1 MAKIRNKKTGKVI
14 EVYEDDLH
22 IYGLGRKKLPKAL
35 LGKKQHGDLEAIYNQ
50 GNQSFNEDTT
60 DPFSQMDY
68 SDLPMLQPNIGF
80 QGLINEKNNGFPLSD
95 SPYSTLKRPQTYQMD
110 KLPTQL
116 IPEQQAP
123 QFRPLSE
130 DTQNQQNKFNWQN
143 GIDAA
148 SIANQGLR
156 QFQMGTKGFINNIIN
171 NSLTNRDNFRNATQ
185 FGQSAYADAEN
196 RPQGQIYGKDI
207 RGGNALF
214 ANGGINLKELYTPE
228 TNKANIEVEKNEFI
242 SIPHMDNGGHSGL
255 SEKVNFGGSHGEITN
270 GSSGTPM
277 NLPANTLVF
286 SVQNKVK
293 KTPLL
298 APLLEDGLLKAG
310 DIGKPWSSVAN
321 KFKTVDDVNRKENKF
336 SDSIQKTT
344 ADMLINMKQAKQK
357 RLFEE
362 GQEPEKLYGFQGKK
376 AQLEAIQSLQ
386 QEQQPGQKQNQ
397 MPMGKNGMKL
407 PKAEYGW
414 NTAWTSKIL
423 EHERKSGAPGGKPFT
438 SGYDEKDWS
447 NGKFEKEYV
456 EKVRKEI
463 PNFDALPDDI
473 KQKLVDYKFNTG
485 RNTRDLVSFA
495 TGKINLNEINSLATP
510 DRFNSD
516 LLNTPNLSQKLN
528 HAKEDVYMTTHK
540 NDPNFQENFDK
551 NWFPRIK
558 MWDDKTSKNTF
569 NTGYNPN
576 VIDPRIN
583 RLPENQ
589 VGLRNNYLPYQS
601 GQEPYVYG
609 QDLKRWVDDFSLRT
623 GIPTENTEQGL
634 ANIRTYQSLANPG
647 LVQDYKTNFARGNQD
662 SYNEFTSKKNKS
674 YKKGKT
680 DAEESQNFY
689 DWSIRNNKL
698 GQDYVDKGK
707 PGHEYFRTDKL
718 PFTKEEF
725 FGADGNPKDKDW
737 VAVESNGKKYYVDR
751 SAYASSGDK
760 ELDKK
765 RGLPP
770 ITYYE
775 LDGENLKPVTK
786 EPTKSNVVDKTQYKI
801 PERKQDKSFNM
812 PNLNLGIP
820 LPYNEKTTP
829 LNYYKIN
836 PEFIDPRY
844 LNVQPQLNDITRGV
858 RTVQN
863 NLGDRSTASV
873 GNSLQAQINAYG
885 QQDQVYGNKYNYDK
899 SQDLQA
905 QQSNAE
911 TEMNTRL
918 YNQNSWYNQL
928 EDPIRARSSAKN
940 KQFKENQQRGL
951 ENWNEQMA
959 FNNNSNYI
967 NDTFYNPKNINNINW
982 VANLNPV
989 DIKKAKESKWNDEIE
1004 KEQYIKQKKAELGF
1018 AKNGGKVRIK
1028 PKIKLK

>member
-1 MAKIRNKKTGKVI
+1 MAKIRNKKTGKEI
-14 EVYEDDLH
+14 EVNEDDLH

-95 SPYSTLKRPQTYQMD
+95 SPYSTLKRPQEQTYQMD

-123 QFRPLSE
+123 QFKPLSE

-171 NSLTNRDNFRNATQ
+171 NSLTNRDNFRKATQ

-207 RGGNALF
+207 RGSNALF

-242 SIPHMDNGGHSGL
+242 SIPHMNNGGHSGL

-321 KFKTVDDVNRKENKF
+321 KFKTVDDVNRKGNKF
-336 SDSIQKTT
+336 DSIQNTT
-344 ADMLINMKQAKQK
+344 ADIIINMKQAKLK

-376 AQLEAIQSLQ
+376 AQLEAVQSLQ
-386 QEQQPGQKQNQ
+386 QEQQMQPGQEQNQ
-397 MPMGKNGMKL
+397 QPIAKYGMKL
-407 PKAEYGW
+407 PIAKGGNKVRKW
-414 NTAWTSKIL
+414 NKKKDIDFTKVYNGNEQNPVTINNTNPVINTPQLPIVNQNNTQPSVNSNFTGVNPFVDI
-423 EHERKSGAPGGKPFT
+423 KSLRLSPAVKKRRDEFLPFT
-438 SGYDEKDWS
+438 SQNTPDVYGNPAYRESVFKD
-447 NGKFEKEYV
+447 FEDRTGVKLNRANSDAINLEGI
-456 EKVRKEI
+456 R
-463 PNFDALPDDI
+463 NFQNQSTPELT
-473 KQKLVDYKFNTG
+473 KDYK
-485 RNTRDLVSFA
+485 
-495 TGKINLNEINSLATP
+495 LNFT
-510 DRFNSD
+510 
-516 LLNTPNLSQKLN
+516 
-528 HAKEDVYMTTHK
+528 
-540 NDPNFQENFDK
+540 
-551 NWFPRIK
+551 
-558 MWDDKTSKNTF
+558 
-569 NTGYNPN
+569 
-576 VIDPRIN
+576 
-583 RLPENQ
+583 
-589 VGLRNNYLPYQS
+589 
-601 GQEPYVYG
+601 
-609 QDLKRWVDDFSLRT
+609 
-623 GIPTENTEQGL
+623 
-634 ANIRTYQSLANPG
+634 
-647 LVQDYKTNFARGNQD
+647 RGNQD
-662 SYNEFTSKKNKS
+662 LYNEFTKQKG
-674 YKKGKT
+674 YKKSKDNT
-680 DAEESQNFY
+680 KESNNFY
-689 DWSIRNNKL
+689 DWATANKKL
-698 GQDYVDKGK
+698 TKDYADSGK
-707 PGHEYFRTDKL
+707 WGHEYYNTATLDFETEAEYNKWRQD
-718 PFTKEEF
+718 PDWEQV
-725 FGADGNPKDKDW
+725 GNRF
-737 VAVESNGKKYYVDR
+737 VDR
-751 SAYASSGDK
+751 SGDPN
-760 ELDKK
+760 
-765 RGLPP
+765 GV
-770 ITYYE
+770 ITYY
-775 LDGENLKPVTK
+775 DINKKWENKPAVK
-786 EPTKSNVVDKTQYKI
+786 QPASDPVAPTDYKFTNKA
-801 PERKQDKSFNM
+801 KQQDFDM
-812 PNLNLGIP
+812 PNLNFGIP

-829 LNYYKIN
+829 LNYYKVQ

-844 LNVQPQLNDITRGV
+844 RNSQAQRNDSLRGF
-858 RTVQN
+858 RTMQNNIGGRGTADIANLAQGEINLQN
-863 NLGDRSTASV
+863 NLDHIYEEDY
-873 GNSLQAQINAYG
+873 NYNK
-885 QQDQVYGNKYNYDK
+885 QQD
-899 SQDLQA
+899 SQA
-905 QQSNAE
+905 QQFNAQAKM
-911 TEMNTRL
+911 TTDQ

-967 NDTFYNPKNINNINW
+967 NDTFYNPRNIDNINW

-989 DIKKAKESKWNDEIE
+989 DVRKAKESKWNDEIE
-1004 KEQYIKQKKAELGF
+1004 KEQYIKQKKAELGI

>member
-14 EVYEDDLH
+14 EVNDKDLH
-22 IYGLGRKKLPKAL
+22 QYGLGGKKLPKA
-35 LGKKQHGDLEAIYNQ
+35 GGGDLIPFTKDAAQNNQYN
-50 GNQSFNEDTT
+50 FN
-60 DPFSQMDY
+60 
-68 SDLPMLQPNIGF
+68 QPNYTAPAYDYGDVDESLYTDNSVMYNPSQTYNPNAITDTPIVNTPEFNPGLSQSVIDYNKQMGRGKTNVYGSPEELSQLSSAPQSKTNINWNNSFPGITGLTNIGKGTLDMF
-80 QGLINEKNNGFPLSD
+80 GNIKKNNREE
-95 SPYSTLKRPQTYQMD
+95 YRNAK
-110 KLPTQL
+110 
-116 IPEQQAP
+116 
-123 QFRPLSE
+123 
-130 DTQNQQNKFNWQN
+130 
-143 GIDAA
+143 
-148 SIANQGLR
+148 
-156 QFQMGTKGFINNIIN
+156 QFQ
-171 NSLTNRDNFRNATQ
+171 
-185 FGQSAYADAEN
+185 QSVYSDAEN

-321 KFKTVDDVNRKENKF
+321 KFKTIDDVNRKENKF

-386 QEQQPGQKQNQ
+386 QEQQMQPEQEQ
-397 MPMGKNGMKL
+397 PMAKYGMKL
-407 PKAEYGW
+407 PIAKGGNKVRKWNKKKDIDFTKVYNGNEQNPVTINNTNPVINTPQLPIVNQNNTQPSVNSNFTGVNPFVDIKALRLSPAVKKRRDEF
-414 NTAWTSKIL
+414 L
-423 EHERKSGAPGGKPFT
+423 PFT
-438 SGYDEKDWS
+438 SQ
-447 NGKFEKEYV
+447 N
-456 EKVRKEI
+456 
-463 PNFDALPDDI
+463 
-473 KQKLVDYKFNTG
+473 
-485 RNTRDLVSFA
+485 
-495 TGKINLNEINSLATP
+495 TP
-510 DRFNSD
+510 D
-516 LLNTPNLSQKLN
+516 
-528 HAKEDVYMTTHK
+528 
-540 NDPNFQENFDK
+540 
-551 NWFPRIK
+551 
-558 MWDDKTSKNTF
+558 
-569 NTGYNPN
+569 
-576 VIDPRIN
+576 
-583 RLPENQ
+583 
-589 VGLRNNYLPYQS
+589 
-601 GQEPYVYG
+601 VYG
-609 QDLKRWVDDFSLRT
+609 DPAYRESVFKDFEDRT
-623 GIPTENTEQGL
+623 GIKLNR
-634 ANIRTYQSLANPG
+634 ANSDAVNLEAIRKYQNARTPELTK
-647 LVQDYKTNFARGNQD
+647 DYKLNFTRGNQD
-662 SYNEFTSKKNKS
+662 LYNEFTKQKG
-674 YKKGKT
+674 YKKSKDNT
-680 DAEESQNFY
+680 KESNNFY
-689 DWSIRNNKL
+689 DWAIANKKL
-698 GQDYVDKGK
+698 TKDYADSGK
-707 PGHEYFRTDKL
+707 WGHEYYTTATLDFETEAEYNKWRQD
-718 PFTKEEF
+718 PDWEQV
-725 FGADGNPKDKDW
+725 GNRF
-737 VAVESNGKKYYVDR
+737 VDR
-751 SAYASSGDK
+751 SGDPN
-760 ELDKK
+760 
-765 RGLPP
+765 GV
-770 ITYYE
+770 ITYY
-775 LDGENLKPVTK
+775 DINKKWENKPAVK
-786 EPTKSNVVDKTQYKI
+786 QPASDSVDKTQYKI

-829 LNYYKIN
+829 LNYYKIQ

-959 FNNNSNYI
+959 FNNNSEYMR
-967 NDTFYNPKNINNINW
+967 TFNPGVPNQFNW
-982 VANLNPV
+982 GANLNPV
-989 DIKKAKESKWNDEIE
+989 DVRKAKESKWNDEIE
-1004 KEQYIKQKKAELGF
+1004 KEQYIKQKKAELGL